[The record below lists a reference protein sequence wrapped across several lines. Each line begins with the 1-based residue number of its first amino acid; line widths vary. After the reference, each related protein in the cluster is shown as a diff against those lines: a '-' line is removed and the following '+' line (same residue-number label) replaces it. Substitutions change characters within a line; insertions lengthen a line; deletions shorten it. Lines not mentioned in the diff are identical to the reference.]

1 MRITNNMVTSS
12 MVSEMQQLET
22 QQSTLQSEVASGLAV
37 NQPSDNPQAFGQVIE
52 LQGQNEE
59 LQQYGDNANQAMNVA
74 NASYSG
80 LNSLQQLYDTASQQ
94 GTLGSSAIDSNTQ
107 QGYATEVD
115 QLIQQAVQVGNAQL
129 DGSYIYAGTADSTP
143 PFVTTENSQGQI
155 ASVQYVG
162 NSDTTPIPISQNA
175 TVSAGTSGATNSGIA
190 DFINNLVSLRD
201 ALQSGDAGSISAAN
215 TALAPSE
222 DLITTAVADNGAVQA
237 RIGSDQ
243 TEQQATAIQNETM
256 ISDAS
261 SVNLPTTE
269 VQLSQNQLAY
279 QAALQS
285 ASSIIHLSIL
295 NYINLQ

>member
-37 NQPSDNPQAFGQVIE
+37 TQPSDNPQAFGQVIE
-52 LQGQNEE
+52 LQGQNAQLE
-59 LQQYGDNANQAMNVA
+59 QYGDNANQAMNVA

-94 GTLGSSAIDSNTQ
+94 GTLGSSATNSTTQ

-115 QLIQQAVQVGNAQL
+115 QLIQQAVQVGNTQL

-201 ALQSGDAGSISAAN
+201 ALQSGDAASINSAN
-215 TALAPSE
+215 TALTPSE
-222 DLITTAVADNGAVQA
+222 DVITTAVADNGAVQA

-285 ASSIIHLSIL
+285 ASSIMHLSIL